1 MDAPRDFAKS
11 FKSFMDQMAASAPVQ
26 EAPLLRRVR
35 EHLGAD
41 PASLAIVSH
50 TFPASDH
57 PNLQRA
63 IDAWVTEPGRSMEV
77 LGISS
82 AAMGFMRVGLAQ
94 CVAAADH
101 RGLPLNIGP
110 AQYRDVHIGDDR
122 YLSCLHHG
130 LALLTGSSP
139 MVALI
144 AGPGEMGLHRDCVI
158 EVIARDQADAQA
170 FVNELRSLVRQRNVY
185 RGRVI
190 SIGVDQHHNLRV
202 EFHRLP
208 AVAREQI
215 ILPTGVLERIERYT
229 VGFSRM
235 ETELRA
241 AGRHIKRGML
251 LYGPPGTG
259 KTFTA
264 THLAARMPER
274 TVLLVTGRTQGLI
287 ESTCAMAR
295 ALQPSTV
302 ILEDVDLIGVAR
314 DQRSEGC
321 ATPLLFELMNQMD
334 GLGEDAD
341 VLFILTTNRPDV
353 LEPAL
358 ASRPGRIDQA
368 VEVPLP
374 DAECRRRLFDLYAK
388 GLTLHGVD
396 VDSIVKR
403 THGASA
409 AFMRELLRRAA
420 MIAADVSPAMIVTN
434 RELDEAIHE
443 LTIHGGPLM
452 RNLLGFASS
461 SGEDELE

>member
-1 MDAPRDFAKS
+1 MEAPRDFAKS
-11 FKSFMDQMAASAPVQ
+11 FKSFMDQMTAAAPVQ

-50 TFPASDH
+50 AFPASDQ
-57 PNLQRA
+57 PNMQLA
-63 IDAWVTEPGRSMEV
+63 IDAWVTEPGRSIEV
-77 LGISS
+77 LGVAS
-82 AAMGFMRVGLAQ
+82 AAMGYMRIGLAQ
-94 CVAAADH
+94 CVTAADH

-110 AQYRDVHIGDDR
+110 AQYRDIHIGDDR
-122 YLSCLHHG
+122 YLSCLQHG
-130 LALLTGSSP
+130 LALLSAQTP
-139 MVALI
+139 LVALI
-144 AGPGEMGLHRDCVI
+144 SGPTEMGIQRECMI
-158 EVIARDQADAQA
+158 EVIAQNHADAQA
-170 FVNELRSLVRQRNVY
+170 FVSDLRSLVRQRNVY

-190 SIGVDQHHNLRV
+190 SIGVDRHHSATV

-208 AVAREQI
+208 VVTREQI
-215 ILPTGVLERIERYT
+215 ILPQGVLERIERYT

-235 ETELRA
+235 KAEMRA
-241 AGRHIKRGML
+241 VGRHIKRGML

-264 THLAARMPER
+264 TYLAARMPDR
-274 TVLLVTGRTQGLI
+274 TVLLVTGRSQGLI
-287 ESTCAMAR
+287 ELTCAMAR

-314 DQRSEGC
+314 DQRADGC

-358 ASRPGRIDQA
+358 ASRPGRVDQA
-368 VEVPLP
+368 IEVPLP
-374 DAECRRRLFDLYAK
+374 DAVCRRRLFDLYSR
-388 GLTLHGVD
+388 GLTLGEID
-396 VDSIVKR
+396 KETIVNR

-420 MIAADVSPAMIVTN
+420 MFAADVSPEMIITN

-443 LTIHGGPLM
+443 LTIHGGPMM
-452 RNLLGFASS
+452 RSLLGFASS
-461 SGEDELE
+461 GKQDALE